1 MIHKAHNGMVCPAVR
16 EKLILYKNTYKM
28 AAVTP
33 INYYKRKRVI
43 ILLSHTHSYFQ
54 TYSLQTAVLKHLQLD
69 FNTNKT
75 HCQHDYDK
83 GLWDM

>member
-1 MIHKAHNGMVCPAVR
+1 
-16 EKLILYKNTYKM
+16 M

-43 ILLSHTHSYFQ
+43 ILLSHTYSYFQ

-69 FNTNKT
+69 FSTNKA